1 LTHFEGLKI
10 DVAFREQFVSYGLS
24 QGQGHLENRGFMT
37 FGLLVLHLWGFVMP
51 ALAMALL
58 MPWAGRWVMG
68 PSARPMRRHMLVH
81 AVSGLLVL
89 VAGLWLH
96 DQDGK
101 MSTYMALV
109 LVAATLEW
117 VMHRGWTK
125 I

>member
-1 LTHFEGLKI
+1 
-10 DVAFREQFVSYGLS
+10 
-24 QGQGHLENRGFMT
+24 MT

-68 PSARPMRRHMLVH
+68 PSERPMRRHMLVH

-96 DQDGK
+96 GQDGK

-117 VMHRGWTK
+117 VMHRGWAK
-125 I
+125 K

>member
-1 LTHFEGLKI
+1 MGRGTWI
-10 DVAFREQFVSYGLS
+10 
-24 QGQGHLENRGFMT
+24 NRGFMT
-37 FGLLVLHLWGFVMP
+37 LGLLLLHLGGFVMP
-51 ALAMALL
+51 ALAMALF

-68 PSARPMRRHMLVH
+68 PSAPPMRRRMLVH

-96 DQDGK
+96 GQDGK

-117 VMHRGWTK
+117 VMHRGWARK
-125 I
+125 

>member
-1 LTHFEGLKI
+1 MGRGTWI
-10 DVAFREQFVSYGLS
+10 I
-24 QGQGHLENRGFMT
+24 RGFMT

-68 PSARPMRRHMLVH
+68 LSARPMRRRMFVH

-96 DQDGK
+96 GQDGK

-109 LVAATLEW
+109 LVAASLEW
-117 VMHRGWTK
+117 AMHRGWTRK
-125 I
+125 

>member
-1 LTHFEGLKI
+1 MDCHKGRAAWK
-10 DVAFREQFVSYGLS
+10 
-24 QGQGHLENRGFMT
+24 NRGLMT

-58 MPWAGRWVMG
+58 MPWAGRWFMG
-68 PSARPMRRHMLVH
+68 PSERPMRRHMLIH

-117 VMHRGWTK
+117 VMHRGWASK
-125 I
+125 

>member
-1 LTHFEGLKI
+1 
-10 DVAFREQFVSYGLS
+10 
-24 QGQGHLENRGFMT
+24 
-37 FGLLVLHLWGFVMP
+37 
-51 ALAMALL
+51 
-58 MPWAGRWVMG
+58 
-68 PSARPMRRHMLVH
+68 MRRHMLVH

-117 VMHRGWTK
+117 VMHRGWASK
-125 I
+125 